1 MSPLKLK
8 ATDHETSSFISL
20 IVLFQLSGYGQT
32 NEKNDIVVIPFP
44 APLMPVIRTPGLS
57 CYKMV
62 IAEGAELH
70 INPGIILT
78 VTGL

>member
-1 MSPLKLK
+1 MRHHL
-8 ATDHETSSFISL
+8 FISL

-32 NEKNDIVVIPFP
+32 NEGNDIVVIPFS

-62 IAEGAELH
+62 ISEGSELH